1 MCIVGCYKDYFC
13 FIGVLKRVL
22 PYPDAMPM
30 GEDLHIYDMD
40 IDDDDLV
47 ISHGSHIYSARIN
60 VSEE

>member
-1 MCIVGCYKDYFC
+1 MCIIGCYN
-13 FIGVLKRVL
+13 LSTQRVL